1 MKNRLLSD
9 FTKYVSL
16 NVLGMIGLS
25 CYILADTFFISLALG
40 ADGLAALT
48 LALPAYNVIHGAGLM
63 LGLGGATQCAVLWA
77 RGRGH
82 DARQTIAHTVA
93 LGLILGALF
102 LTAGAAFAPQLA
114 TLLGAEGAA
123 APLAADYLRVILC
136 FAPCFLLNN
145 IFLALVRND
154 RNPRLAMAAMLAG
167 SLSNIVLDYVLMF
180 PLGMGMTGAAVA
192 TGLAPLISLGVLSAH
207 ARRRDNR
214 LHVSRPHPSRRV
226 AGHIFT
232 LGFFAFVTEASTG
245 LVLMLSNGVIL
256 ELSGNTGVAAYGIVA
271 NLALVFLSVF
281 TGMAQGM
288 QPLASRAFGQGD
300 PQSLRR
306 LLRYASVLSLA
317 AAAVGILAVNVWQD
331 GIISAFGG
339 GRDAW
344 LARIAADGLRLYF
357 PGFLFAGFNMIAAAF
372 LCATGRPRAGSAVSL
387 ARGFVAIGPLV
398 LILPRFLGMNGV
410 WLSFGAAE
418 LIACVPACLAL
429 GRAPSSCNSSSGTL

>member
-180 PLGMGMTGAAVA
+180 PLGMGMT
-192 TGLAPLISLGVLSAH
+192 
-207 ARRRDNR
+207 ARR
-214 LHVSRPHPSRRV
+214 LRPACAV
-226 AGHIFT
+226 D
-232 LGFFAFVTEASTG
+232 
-245 LVLMLSNGVIL
+245 
-256 ELSGNTGVAAYGIVA
+256 
-271 NLALVFLSVF
+271 
-281 TGMAQGM
+281 
-288 QPLASRAFGQGD
+288 QPGR
-300 PQSLRR
+300 
-306 LLRYASVLSLA
+306 
-317 AAAVGILAVNVWQD
+317 AVGRTRAG
-331 GIISAFGG
+331 GITAFMYRGP
-339 GRDAW
+339 
-344 LARIAADGLRLYF
+344 IPAAGLRDI
-357 PGFLFAGFNMIAAAF
+357 FLRSVSSPLSPRRPPA
-372 LCATGRPRAGSAVSL
+372 LC
-387 ARGFVAIGPLV
+387 
-398 LILPRFLGMNGV
+398 
-410 WLSFGAAE
+410 
-418 LIACVPACLAL
+418 
-429 GRAPSSCNSSSGTL
+429 